1 MSKKEQQHSTL
12 DNFIK
17 KIKKDPKKKVI
28 YLGIIVALGI
38 ILVLIFFIFVLKGK
52 NSSNEDS
59 FLTDISTDLFGSAEE
74 EEATIIPRRLDGV
87 LAPKAEAN
95 IVPACVMIE
104 NAAFDGVRPQS
115 GLSQAQLVYEVIVE
129 GGITRLMAVYA
140 GGQSNVIGPVR
151 SARDTYIEFLS
162 EYHCPYAHAGGSPTA
177 LTAIEAFRI
186 RNLEGLREPNYFWR
200 DRTKFAP
207 HNLFTSSDNLDT
219 AVRDHGWFTA
229 PAPQYPMWKFSEP
242 LPDEERPAPE
252 TPEGVQHIFIGY
264 GDSYNVDYH
273 YNAEKNVFERKN
285 GNILQHDA
293 INGEVLSA
301 TNIVI
306 QHVGSGTT
314 LEGKGRIN
322 WPVNGEGKVEIF
334 NDGKV
339 YRGTW
344 KKENR
349 VDRLQF
355 YTESGKKIPLTRGN
369 TWVEVVPE
377 HISSSYE

>member
-129 GGITRLMAVYA
+129 GGITRFMAVF
-140 GGQSNVIGPVR
+140 SNATQANAVIGPVR
-151 SARDTYIEFLS
+151 SARDTYLEFVS
-162 EYHCPYAHAGGSPTA
+162 ELQCAYAHAGGSYTA
-177 LTAIEAFRI
+177 MVAIPEFGLRDI
-186 RNLEGLREPNYFWR
+186 DGLRESQYFNR
-200 DRTKFAP
+200 VAVKFSP
-207 HNLFTSSDNLDT
+207 HNLFSSTDDLFR
-219 AVRDHGWFTA
+219 AIVDHNWSKEEEPSYQSWEFADDFSSSAA
-229 PAPQYPMWKFSEP
+229 PSIN
-242 LPDEERPAPE
+242 R
-252 TPEGVQHIFIGY
+252 IFIGF
-264 GDSYNVDYH
+264 GGSYDVEYKYSVENNNYER
-273 YNAEKNVFERKN
+273 YN
-285 GNILQHDA
+285 G
-293 INGEVLSA
+293 G
-301 TNIVI
+301 VI
-306 QHVGSGTT
+306 QKDANNDQVLAPKNIIIEHVGDGIP
-314 LEGKGRIN
+314 LPEKGRIN
-322 WPVNGEGKVEIF
+322 WIVTGEGEVEIYHSGQKF
-334 NDGKV
+334 TGK
-339 YRGTW
+339 W
-344 KKENR
+344 KKD
-349 VDRLQF
+349 DRLSRTQF
-355 YTESGKKIPLTRGN
+355 FDEKGNKIPLERGT
-369 TWVEVVPE
+369 TWVEIVPPAIPVQAE
-377 HISSSYE
+377 